1 MLRKRFVFPALL
13 GCLLF
18 APATSAGATTTL
30 RLDGVGPLKLGMKA
44 TAARQ
49 TGWLADRRPGCELG
63 GPPLPVTY
71 RLTGRRAPGGI
82 RGVAEFNR
90 GRLTGLSFSRGVR
103 TAAGVTVG
111 VTTAARM
118 VARYR
123 AAGFSASARYDAT
136 FQGTFTNVRRGTR
149 NVLGGFG
156 EGAVVSFLAIPSV
169 PVCE

>member
-1 MLRKRFVFPALL
+1 M
-13 GCLLF
+13 
-18 APATSAGATTTL
+18 
-30 RLDGVGPLKLGMKA
+30 
-44 TAARQ
+44 
-49 TGWLADRRPGCELG
+49 
-63 GPPLPVTY
+63 
-71 RLTGRRAPGGI
+71 
-82 RGVAEFNR
+82 
-90 GRLTGLSFSRGVR
+90 R